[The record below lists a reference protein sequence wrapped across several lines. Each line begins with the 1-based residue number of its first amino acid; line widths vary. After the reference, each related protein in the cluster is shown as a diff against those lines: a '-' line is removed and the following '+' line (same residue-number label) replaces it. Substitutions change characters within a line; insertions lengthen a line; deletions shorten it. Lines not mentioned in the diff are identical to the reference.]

1 MGMNNARL
9 VYEGQAWRLI
19 VSLFLH
25 VNASHLVS
33 TMFILLLLAPAYEYT
48 FGTVRI
54 ILVYL
59 GTGILASIFS
69 DLLRVDP
76 NR

>member
-1 MGMNNARL
+1 
-9 VYEGQAWRLI
+9 
-19 VSLFLH
+19 
-25 VNASHLVS
+25 
-33 TMFILLLLAPAYEYT
+33 MFILLLLAPAYEYT